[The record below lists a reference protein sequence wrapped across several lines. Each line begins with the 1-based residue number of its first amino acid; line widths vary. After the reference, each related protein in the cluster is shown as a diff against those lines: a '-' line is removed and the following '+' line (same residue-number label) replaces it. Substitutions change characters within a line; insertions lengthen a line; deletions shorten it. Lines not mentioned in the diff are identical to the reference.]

1 MSKISQIMLAGGLAL
16 IIITYVLLYTPVYNM
31 FWGYKPPKEY
41 QGNIDFSKT
50 PIPKV
55 PAISKPLSLEA
66 AAKPIATK
74 EAAAKKPAAKKAAS
88 IEVVAQVK
96 KKEELKIEIPKFV
109 TLRDPFALDFSYQRV
124 EAPPT
129 AKPTAA
135 APAPAKASLVLQ
147 GIFLSGKMKSAII
160 DDKLVYVGTKV
171 AGGWK
176 VYDIKSDMVTLVQSG
191 KYKFL
196 RISQGVL

>member
-1 MSKISQIMLAGGLAL
+1 MAL
-16 IIITYVLLYTPVYNM
+16 VVITYVLLYTPVYDL

-41 QGNIDFSKT
+41 QGNMDFSKT
-50 PIPKV
+50 PPPKA

-66 AAKPIATK
+66 AAKPAAAKPATK
-74 EAAAKKPAAKKAAS
+74 EAAAK
-88 IEVVAQVK
+88 VK

-109 TLRDPFALDFSYQRV
+109 TLRDPFALDFGYQRV
-124 EAPPT
+124 EAPPE
-129 AKPTAA
+129 AA
-135 APAPAKASLVLQ
+135 PSAPAPAKASLVIQ

-160 DDKLVYVGTKV
+160 DDKLVYVGSKV

-196 RISQGVL
+196 RITQGVL